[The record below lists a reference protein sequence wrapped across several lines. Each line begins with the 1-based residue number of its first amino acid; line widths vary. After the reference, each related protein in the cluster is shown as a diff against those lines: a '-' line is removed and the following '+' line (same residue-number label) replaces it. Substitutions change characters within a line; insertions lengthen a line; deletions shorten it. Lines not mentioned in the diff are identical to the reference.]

1 MQLPQVTNL
10 AVGQDSPGMVVLAG
24 KVMVFPV
31 LPLSLVFN
39 YRWSTARPR
48 RLSLIRSQV
57 LLEEPERL
65 RP

>member
-1 MQLPQVTNL
+1 MQVPQVTNL
-10 AVGQDSPGMVVLAG
+10 GVGQANRGMVVGAG

-48 RLSLIRSQV
+48 RLSLIRSKV